1 MNGKNYGVLRD
12 GVEAFVRW
20 LERNGYDSYDP
31 YDVWGTKYG
40 LVSRRLYYRIPVL
53 GTLLVA
59 PVIIMEMVCPQL
71 RLLIVEKQRFA
82 TAEAQLA
89 LGFLNLYQTSGNAI
103 HLKKATDICESLIR
117 MSLPGHSGHCWGYP
131 FDWQN
136 SEGLW
141 KKNTPF
147 ITATPYCY
155 EAFVSLA
162 EITREEKYL
171 LVARSI
177 SKFVHDDLN
186 DTPTSATAAAASYSP
201 VVHDKVI
208 NASAY
213 RAFVLFDAA
222 QRFDLARYR
231 EKAKK
236 NLQFVLEE
244 QQSDGSWLYAAGTR
258 RESFIDHFHTCF
270 VLKNLFKINR
280 ILADDAVRKALH
292 EGYAYYR
299 QNLFWADGLPKSFS
313 KEPRMQVTR
322 LEMYD
327 MAEAITLGV
336 LLKDEIPDAYQ
347 LAGSLAL
354 QVCRQFQ
361 LPDGHFITR
370 VYFGAFRHKAAFLRW
385 PQAQLFYALTSLL
398 AAGKNCAQPDVIL
411 FAKETANVD
420 LR

>member
-1 MNGKNYGVLRD
+1 
-12 GVEAFVRW
+12 
-20 LERNGYDSYDP
+20 
-31 YDVWGTKYG
+31 
-40 LVSRRLYYRIPVL
+40 
-53 GTLLVA
+53 
-59 PVIIMEMVCPQL
+59 MEMVCPQL
-71 RLLIVEKQRFA
+71 RRLIVEKQRFA

-177 SKFVHDDLN
+177 AKFVHDDLN

-236 NLQFVLEE
+236 NLRFVLEE

-280 ILADDAVRKALH
+280 ILDDDAVRKALH

-354 QVCRQFQ
+354 RVCRQFQ

-370 VYFGAFRHKAAFLRW
+370 VYFGALRHKAAFLRW
-385 PQAQLFYALTSLL
+385 PQAQLFYALNSLL

-411 FAKETANVD
+411 FTKETANVD